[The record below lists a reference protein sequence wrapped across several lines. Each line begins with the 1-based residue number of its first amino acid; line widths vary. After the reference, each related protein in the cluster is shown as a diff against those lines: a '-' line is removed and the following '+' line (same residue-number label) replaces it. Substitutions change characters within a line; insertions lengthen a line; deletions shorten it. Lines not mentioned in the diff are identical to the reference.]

1 MQSLNKSTMDRV
13 PVNHNHTV
21 REFLTFGFN
30 FFKIRE
36 FQQIFFKIRKSALAV
51 WGYVYVHHQ
60 WRFSQK
66 TAK

>member
-36 FQQIFFKIRKSALAV
+36 FQQIFFQNS
-51 WGYVYVHHQ
+51 
-60 WRFSQK
+60 
-66 TAK
+66 